1 MIRVSSRDDLHAS
14 LASLRRPNARIG
26 FVPTMGYLHQGHA
39 SLIQHARQ
47 ASDLVVVSLFVNPKQ
62 FGPQEDLDRYP
73 RDLDRDTR
81 LCRESGV
88 DLLWTPEASDIYP
101 AGFQTEVRVTALS
114 APLCGEDRPG
124 HFTGVATVVAR
135 LLGLVRPHAAFFGQK
150 DFQQW
155 RLIAR
160 MVEDLALGVDI
171 VRCPIVREP
180 DGLAM
185 SSRNAYLTPD
195 ERLRARAL
203 SRALAR
209 AMRAYLAGERRAV
222 ALLDAARPELA
233 EVDLQY
239 LELRD
244 ADSLEPIAHVQ
255 APAVLAV
262 AAKVGSTRLIDNVLF
277 APDSPDRGLER
288 LLEGAS
294 A

>member
-1 MIRVSSRDDLHAS
+1 MIRVSSRHDLHAS

-26 FVPTMGYLHQGHA
+26 FVPTMGYLHQGHV
-39 SLIQHARQ
+39 SLIQHARNS
-47 ASDLVVVSLFVNPKQ
+47 SDLVVVSIFVNPKQ
-62 FGPQEDLDRYP
+62 FGPNEDLDRYP

-88 DLLWTPEASDIYP
+88 DLLWTPTPSDIYP
-101 AGFQTEVRVTALS
+101 PGFQTEVRVTALE
-114 APLCGEDRPG
+114 APLCGADRPG

-135 LLGLVRPHAAFFGQK
+135 LLGLVRPDVAFFGQK

-160 MVEDLALGVDI
+160 MVEDLALGVSI

-185 SSRNAYLTPD
+185 SSRNAYLSPD
-195 ERLRARAL
+195 DRRRARAL
-203 SRALAR
+203 SRALSR
-209 AMRAYLAGERRAV
+209 AMRAYLAGERTAS
-222 ALLDAARPELA
+222 ALLDAARPDLSGL
-233 EVDLQY
+233 DLQY

-244 ADSLEPIAHVQ
+244 ADTLAPVERLE

-262 AAKVGSTRLIDNVLF
+262 AAKVGSTRLIDNVLL